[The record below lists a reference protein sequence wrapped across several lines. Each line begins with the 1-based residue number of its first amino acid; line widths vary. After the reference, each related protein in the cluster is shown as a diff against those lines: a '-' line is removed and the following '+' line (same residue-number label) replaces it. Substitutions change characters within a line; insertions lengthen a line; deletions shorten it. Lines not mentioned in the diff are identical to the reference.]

1 MVQNGK
7 YLNNWKVQ
15 KSYDWKSHHLISNQP
30 LFRDWLVAILTIA
43 SKLKLWRSRIRIK
56 RAIRLCTKSKEK
68 NSKITIIIRILV
80 QVLSRPPR
88 TDFVH
93 PSGRLPPSMTQVNVP
108 VRRPNPSMRWTVRT
122 KNSVHLLEKTLVRRP
137 NPSMSWTVHF
147 RSFSPNSSHF
157 EPIKQKNA
165 WMVSPIY
172 TLEIQRL
179 SHYCDEKYPNETFD
193 LGMNHNVR
201 TVRCSDCSMFGL
213 FGVRTVRCSD
223 CSMFGLFDVRT
234 VRCSDC
240 SVIGLFGVRTVR
252 CSDCSM
258 FGLFGVRTVRCSD
271 CSMFGLFDVR
281 TVRCSD
287 CSVIGLFGVR
297 TVRCSNCSV
306 FGFILIH

>member
-1 MVQNGK
+1 M
-7 YLNNWKVQ
+7 
-15 KSYDWKSHHLISNQP
+15 S
-30 LFRDWLVAILTIA
+30 
-43 SKLKLWRSRIRIK
+43 
-56 RAIRLCTKSKEK
+56 
-68 NSKITIIIRILV
+68 
-80 QVLSRPPR
+80 
-88 TDFVH
+88 
-93 PSGRLPPSMTQVNVP
+93 

-122 KNSVHLLEKTLVRRP
+122 KIPSTSVHSLEKTLVRRP

-213 FGVRTVRCSD
+213 F
-223 CSMFGLFDVRT
+223 DVRT
-234 VRCSDC
+234 VRWSDC
-240 SVIGLFGVRTVR
+240 SV
-252 CSDCSM
+252 

-271 CSMFGLFDVR
+271 SFWFIKVIDNAPCHSLLLSESEKPKNLRILFLRPNTTGRDSR
-281 TVRCSD
+281 T
-287 CSVIGLFGVR
+287 
-297 TVRCSNCSV
+297 N
-306 FGFILIH
+306 ILDKMNSSLVLDKRGGPTRRSEVECNY